1 MMKNIKQSKIPS
13 LSSLTKTVKAT
24 AQETISDV
32 KDVVNASRGLVTN
45 VKGLQHASRQA
56 ASWADSVQRDVHRW
70 QSQAQPTIDK
80 IKQNIEKLNK

>member
-13 LSSLTKTVKAT
+13 LSSLTKTVKTVADE
-24 AQETISDV
+24 AVSDV
-32 KDVVNASRGLVTN
+32 KDVVNASRRLATN

-56 ASWADSVQRDVHRW
+56 ASWADAVQCDVQRW

-80 IKQNIEKLNK
+80 LKHDIEKLNK